1 MGGSNLH
8 TDLQTQQMVWKFG
21 PTPCEQL
28 LLLLWSKLNALIW
41 QEFRNANK
49 SADPPRLQHVSHC
62 GEAKGPFCFHV
73 LASTFKAEHVPQLPK
88 GNCSQSSLSLML
100 IPYCWNSISLSAQRS
115 GPHAGVTNPPSSAQ
129 AGPWAPQLQ
138 REGQGLHSQDRTVT
152 ANKEALHG
160 VDLTSRGCFD
170 FFFSICG
177 AMGLIFIWTF
187 SEHSMLCQDLVWI
200 LNSEKLQVYHET
212 EKIQLHAER
221 GAWDAG

>member
-21 PTPCEQL
+21 PTPYEQL

-49 SADPPRLQHVSHC
+49 SADPARLQHVSHC

-115 GPHAGVTNPPSSAQ
+115 GPHAGVTNPLSSAQ

-138 REGQGLHSQDRTVT
+138 REGSGPAQPGQNCHS
-152 ANKEALHG
+152 
-160 VDLTSRGCFD
+160 
-170 FFFSICG
+170 
-177 AMGLIFIWTF
+177 
-187 SEHSMLCQDLVWI
+187 
-200 LNSEKLQVYHET
+200 
-212 EKIQLHAER
+212 
-221 GAWDAG
+221 